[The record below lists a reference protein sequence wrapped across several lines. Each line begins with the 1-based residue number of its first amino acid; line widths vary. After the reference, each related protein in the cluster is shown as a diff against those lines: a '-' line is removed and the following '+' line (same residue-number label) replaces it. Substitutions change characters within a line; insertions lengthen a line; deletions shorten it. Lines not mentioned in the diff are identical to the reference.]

1 MTSTNSQISKLLQHA
16 ITMQQ
21 TAICTY
27 SKFPVG
33 AALLTDTQIIIGG
46 CNIESISYG
55 LTMCTERVAIFSAL
69 AQGHKNFTYLALVT
83 NSAVFP
89 CGACRQMIY
98 EFCPQAQILI
108 ATPEKIITTST
119 AQELMPHAFCNL
131 NSPSEKGLIS

>member
-1 MTSTNSQISKLLQHA
+1 MTSINVQFTKLLQHA
-16 ITMQQ
+16 TEMQQ
-21 TAICTY
+21 LAICSY

-33 AALLTDTQIIIGG
+33 ASLLTDTGIIIGG

-55 LTMCTERVAIFSAL
+55 LTMCAERVAIFSAL
-69 AQGHKNFTYLALVT
+69 AQGYKNFTHLALVT

-108 ATPEKIITTST
+108 AIPEKIITTST
-119 AQELMPHAFCNL
+119 AQELMPHAFCNF
-131 NSPSEKGLIS
+131 NSTSEKRLIS

>member
-1 MTSTNSQISKLLQHA
+1 MTSTNLQISKLLQHA
-16 ITMQQ
+16 AAMQQ

-27 SKFPVG
+27 SKFSVG

-46 CNIESISYG
+46 YNIESISYG
-55 LTMCTERVAIFSAL
+55 LTMCAERVAIFSAL
-69 AQGHKNFTYLALVT
+69 AQGHKNFTHLALVI

-119 AQELMPHAFCNL
+119 AQELMPHAFCSL
-131 NSPSEKGLIS
+131 STPSEKGLIS

>member
-1 MTSTNSQISKLLQHA
+1 MTSKNVPVLKLLQHA
-16 ITMQQ
+16 TAMQQ
-21 TAICTY
+21 TAICPY
-27 SKFPVG
+27 SKFSVG
-33 AALLTDTQIIIGG
+33 ASLLTDTGIIIGG

-55 LTMCTERVAIFSAL
+55 LTMCAERVAIFSAL
-69 AQGHKNFTYLALVT
+69 AQGHKNFTHLALVT

-98 EFCPQAQILI
+98 EFCPHAQILI

-131 NSPSEKGLIS
+131 NTPSEKGLIS